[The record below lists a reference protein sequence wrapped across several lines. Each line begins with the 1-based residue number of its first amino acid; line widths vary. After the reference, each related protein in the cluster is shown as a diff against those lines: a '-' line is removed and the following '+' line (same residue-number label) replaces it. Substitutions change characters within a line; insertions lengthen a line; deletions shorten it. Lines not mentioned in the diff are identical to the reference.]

1 MKENNNSK
9 PKKESPEKRQP
20 LNSYVKYTTIV
31 FQMIAMI
38 AIGTGIG
45 MWLDEKFETE
55 TPWWTLGL
63 SLFAVFA
70 ALFTTLR
77 EHIGK

>member
-1 MKENNNSK
+1 
-9 PKKESPEKRQP
+9 
-20 LNSYVKYTTIV
+20 
-31 FQMIAMI
+31 MIAMI